1 MSFSPLLK
9 QLIHAFT
16 VLPGVGSKSAQRMAF
31 YLLERDRSAGTN
43 LGQIIEQAMAE
54 VGFCQ
59 RCRILCETEYCQLC
73 STPSRESQ
81 TLCIVQTPQDVI
93 ALENAGS
100 YRGYYFVLSGCLSPI
115 DGIGP
120 EQIGIDLLHERLRD
134 SALKEAIIAT
144 HATVEGEATAYYL
157 ADLLKKQGLKVS
169 RIAFG
174 VPMGGELEYVDSNTL
189 AKALVS
195 RTEMA

>member
-1 MSFSPLLK
+1 MSFSPLIK

-16 VLPGVGSKSAQRMAF
+16 ILPGVGLKSAQRMAF
-31 YLLERDRSAGTN
+31 YLLERNRESGVH
-43 LGQIIEQAMAE
+43 LGKIIEQAMQE

-59 RCRILCETEYCQLC
+59 RCRILCEMPRCQLC
-73 STPSRESQ
+73 ASTTRDTSV
-81 TLCIVQTPQDVI
+81 LCLVQMPQDVI
-93 ALENAGS
+93 ALEQAGS
-100 YRGYYFVLSGCLSPI
+100 YRGYYFVLRGCLSPI

-120 EQIGIDLLHERLRD
+120 ENIGIDLLQERLLD
-134 SALKEAIIAT
+134 PALKEVIIAT

-157 ADLLKKQGLKVS
+157 ADSLKQRFKVS

-174 VPMGGELEYVDSNTL
+174 VPMGGELEYVDSHTL
-189 AKALVS
+189 AKALAS

>member
-31 YLLERDRSAGTN
+31 YLLERDRSAGMN
-43 LGQIIEQAMAE
+43 LGKLIEQAMTE

-59 RCRILCETEYCQLC
+59 RCRILCETDYCQLC
-73 STPSRESQ
+73 SNTTREAQ

-134 SALKEAIIAT
+134 QALKEAIIAT

-189 AKALVS
+189 AKALIS

>member
-9 QLIHAFT
+9 KLIHAFT

-31 YLLERDRSAGTN
+31 HLLERDRGAGTH
-43 LGQIIEQAMAE
+43 LSQVLEQAMIE

-59 RCRILCETEYCQLC
+59 RCRILCETDFCQLC
-73 STPSRESQ
+73 TSPTRDPAI
-81 TLCIVQTPQDVI
+81 LCIVQTPQDVI

-100 YRGYYFVLSGCLSPI
+100 YRGYYFVLGGCLSPI
-115 DGIGP
+115 DAIGP
-120 EQIGIDLLHERLRD
+120 EKIGIDLLQQRLLD
-134 SALKEAIIAT
+134 SELKEVVIAT

-174 VPMGGELEYVDSNTL
+174 IPMGGELEYVDSNTL
-189 AKALVS
+189 AKALSS
-195 RTEMA
+195 RTEMV

>member
-16 VLPGVGSKSAQRMAF
+16 ALPGVGLKSAQRMAF
-31 YLLERDRSAGTN
+31 YLLERDRQSGTHLAN
-43 LGQIIEQAMAE
+43 IINQAMIQ

-59 RCRILCETEYCQLC
+59 GCRILCETAWCQLC
-73 STPSRESQ
+73 SSTTRDSSM
-81 TLCIVQTPQDVI
+81 LCIVQTPQDVI

-100 YRGYYFVLSGCLSPI
+100 YRGYYFVLSACLSPI

-120 EQIGIDLLHERLRD
+120 DQIGIDLLEVRMQNLK
-134 SALKEAIIAT
+134 LKEVIIAT

-157 ADLLKKQGLKVS
+157 ADSFKKQGLTVS

-174 VPMGGELEYVDSNTL
+174 IPMGGELEYVDTHTL